1 MIWEELRDDLIFYD
15 LQAVDYKEVLQSMG
29 DAMIQAGYGEEG
41 FTEAVLERDCLLY
54 TSPSPRD

>member
-29 DAMIQAGYGEEG
+29 DAMIQAG
-41 FTEAVLERDCLLY
+41 
-54 TSPSPRD
+54 